1 MALPTLRRKLDGAI
15 SIAIYVSHVMKSYPL
30 LFQKKRSINVEGGV
44 FRKHNSF
51 AELRQRNDGAE
62 AKVLVRLKEMS
73 ERPEFGT
80 ALKKAHH
87 EILCRVWTDL
97 FGEPVKEVPRFIISP
112 NVAEEINGLDDKDV
126 PRYLVHRYR
135 YEIFP
140 QTLEIDDHPPYL
152 QIEPSSICN
161 YRCVFC
167 FETDN
172 FFTRKSN
179 GFMGHMGID
188 TFQRVIDQA
197 EGNVEFISLASRGEP
212 LLCPEIDGM
221 LAYTRGKFLNLK
233 LNTNASLLDEHKA
246 HSILQSGIKT
256 LVFSADAATEPLY
269 SQLRVNGK
277 LEQVLQNIERFQ
289 NIRRT
294 QYPDSRIITRVSGV
308 KFDDLQDLNDMQAL
322 WGQLVDQVAFVNY
335 NPWENVYNK
344 EPSLVSSPCSDL
356 WRRMF
361 VWWDGKV
368 NPCDVDYR
376 STLSIGNFASNGL
389 SSFWR
394 STSYENLREA
404 HTSSQRHEVQPCNR
418 CVVV

>member
-1 MALPTLRRKLDGAI
+1 
-15 SIAIYVSHVMKSYPL
+15 MKSYPL
-30 LFQKKRSINVEGGV
+30 KFQKKRPILFNSEV

-51 AELRQRNDGAE
+51 VELRHRHDGAE
-62 AKVLVRLKEMS
+62 SKVQVRLKEMS
-73 ERPEFGT
+73 ERPNFGV
-80 ALKKAHH
+80 ALKKAHR

-97 FGEPVKEVPRFIISP
+97 FGEPIKEAPRFVISQ
-112 NVAEEINGLDDKDV
+112 NVADEINGLDDKDV

-140 QTLEIDDHPPYL
+140 QTYELDDYPPYL

-179 GFMGHMGID
+179 GFMGHMNID

-212 LLCPEIDGM
+212 LLCPDIDVM
-221 LAYTRGKFLNLK
+221 LTYTRDKFLNLK
-233 LNTNASLLDEHKA
+233 LNTNASLLDERKA

-256 LVFSADAATEPLY
+256 LVFSADAAEEPLY

-277 LEQVLQNIERFQ
+277 LENVLANIERFQ
-289 NIRRT
+289 NIRLT
-294 QYPDSRIITRVSGV
+294 QYPDSKIITRVSGV
-308 KFDDLQDLNDMQAL
+308 KFDDRQDFDSMQAR
-322 WGQLVDQVAFVNY
+322 WGQLADQVAFVNY

-344 EPSLVSSPCSDL
+344 DLSVVSAPCSDL

-376 STLSIGNFASNGL
+376 STLSIGNFTGNEL
-389 SSFWR
+389 PNFWR
-394 STSYENLREA
+394 SSSYESLREA
-404 HTSSQRHEVQPCNR
+404 HTTSKRYDVYPCNR
-418 CVVV
+418 CVVI